1 MDPLIRLVAEML
13 VLEGFLYLED
23 RIVDGNT
30 PTYSNNL
37 VENTLRIDYLK
48 TSEFVNTLENSLS

>member
-30 PTYSNNL
+30 PTDSNNL